1 MPTEITTQ
9 EELISLIE
17 THEEEIIITESEG
30 TTEIIETPVDTEVIL
45 TTEES
50 PSNIITEG
58 QQGPQG
64 IQGIQGEKGDRGEHI
79 TSVVDNGDGT
89 LTVGYGDGY
98 TVITSDLTGPQ
109 GIQGIQG
116 IQGDPGAD
124 GADGI
129 SAYQVAVNGG
139 FVGTEADWLNSLVGP
154 QGIQGEQ
161 GIQGPPG
168 LQGDPGADGA
178 AGLSAYQI
186 AVNEGF
192 VGTEAQW
199 LASLVGPQGP
209 TGTWE
214 EEMPYAKK
222 VDFIGD
228 NVIISGKAAVGTQTS
243 QSIWQ
248 LSRTE
253 FGVDD
258 DVTVTWADGDAA
270 FDNVWDNRL
279 TYTYS

>member
-64 IQGIQGEKGDRGEHI
+64 IQGIQGE
-79 TSVVDNGDGT
+79 
-89 LTVGYGDGY
+89 
-98 TVITSDLTGPQ
+98 
-109 GIQGIQG
+109 
-116 IQGDPGAD
+116 QGDPGP
-124 GADGI
+124 
-129 SAYQVAVNGG
+129 
-139 FVGTEADWLNSLVGP
+139 EGP
-154 QGIQGEQ
+154 QGLQGDQGIQGEQ

-168 LQGDPGADGA
+168 LQGDPGPDGA

-248 LSRTE
+248 LSKTE

>member
-9 EELISLIE
+9 EELMSLIE

-50 PSNIITEG
+50 PSNVLTEG

-79 TSVVDNGDGT
+79 TSVTDNGDGT

-98 TVITSDLTGPQ
+98 TTITSNLTGP
-109 GIQGIQG
+109 QGIQG

-124 GADGI
+124 
-129 SAYQVAVNGG
+129 
-139 FVGTEADWLNSLVGP
+139 
-154 QGIQGEQ
+154 
-161 GIQGPPG
+161 
-168 LQGDPGADGA
+168 GADGA

-228 NVIISGKAAVGTQTS
+228 TVIISGKAVVGTQTS
-243 QSIWQ
+243 QAVWQ
-248 LSRTE
+248 LSKTE

-258 DVTVTWADGDAA
+258 DVTVTWADGDAS